1 MIYLIVALSFYFSI
15 YIIRYKKVQ
24 MMWNFRDILSIL
36 FKRKIVILVFFVTV
50 CVGTLVALK
59 LSPPNYAATAK
70 VLVKVGREDIY
81 VPALPSEAL
90 TRPMM
95 SLIRE
100 EQLNSEVEII
110 GSEYLIDMLVDEL
123 TPEGVYPSM
132 FVRHPWY
139 TPKGVMQRLIDGYK
153 WLDGYFAPFSA
164 NLTPKQRVMKRLLNK
179 DIVIKGTG
187 DSNVIDITIYN
198 KVPQFASQTANKL
211 LDLYLKER
219 GRIHS
224 DIEETVVF
232 ENQMTE
238 NESRL
243 EKAQE
248 ELQNFRR
255 DNDLL
260 DVVQERETLLQRV
273 QEIRT
278 IIIDLKGQVSA
289 ANRLKKWEAELAD
302 LNRQLE
308 TINNMELEYARL
320 VQNVDVLKRN
330 RKVFLEKL
338 EEQRINEALDNAQV
352 GNVSVVSRAVPPTTP
367 SSPKLWMILAAM
379 IAVGV
384 AGSLGLAFFME
395 FLDDTLETDRDVE
408 KHLGVPVLGKIPA

>member
-1 MIYLIVALSFYFSI
+1 
-15 YIIRYKKVQ
+15 
-24 MMWNFRDILSIL
+24 MWNFRDILSIL
-36 FKRKIVILVFFVTV
+36 FKRKLVVIVFFITV

-81 VPALPSEAL
+81 VPALPSESL

-110 GSEYLIDMLVDEL
+110 GSEYMAGLLVEEL
-123 TPEGVYPSM
+123 TPEGIYPSM

-139 TPKGVMQRLIDGYK
+139 TPKGVMQCLIDGYK
-153 WLDGYFAPFSA
+153 WLDGYFAPFTA
-164 NLTPKQRVMKRLLNK
+164 NLNPKQRVMKRLLNK
-179 DIVIKGTG
+179 DMVIKGTG

-198 KVPQFASQTANKL
+198 KVPQYASDTANML
-211 LDLYLKER
+211 LELYLRER

-224 DIEETVVF
+224 AKEEIAVF
-232 ENQMTE
+232 KNQMTE
-238 NESRL
+238 NEQRL
-243 EKAQE
+243 ESAQGA
-248 ELQNFRR
+248 LQSFRS

-260 DVVQERETLLQRV
+260 DVAQERETMLQRV

-278 IIIDLKGQVSA
+278 IIIDLQGQASA
-289 ANRLKKWEAELAD
+289 ANRLIKWEDELD
-302 LNRQLE
+302 ELNSQLE

-320 VQNVDVLKRN
+320 VQDVDVLKRN
-330 RKVFLEKL
+330 RKIFLEKL
-338 EEQRINEALDNAQV
+338 EEQRINQALDKAQV
-352 GNVSVVSRAVPPTTP
+352 GNVSIVSRAVSPTTP

-379 IAVGV
+379 LAVGL
-384 AGSLGLAFFME
+384 AGGLGLAFFIE

-408 KHLGVPVLGKIPA
+408 RYLNVPILGKVPT